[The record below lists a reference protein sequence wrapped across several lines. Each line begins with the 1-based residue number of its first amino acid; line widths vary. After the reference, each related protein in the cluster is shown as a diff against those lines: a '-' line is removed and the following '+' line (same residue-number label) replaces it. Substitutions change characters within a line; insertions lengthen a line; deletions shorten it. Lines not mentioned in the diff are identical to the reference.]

1 MPISLV
7 THYERN
13 LKFIDMVHKVL
24 HHLKMVLSGKE
35 NLMKHKSDIPKLP
48 LPPPLVG
55 AEAGTFTEF
64 TVTQRMPRIAR
75 RVIVENKFP
84 PDINDRLEKLA
95 SELSSGYLPLLI
107 DDTGADFA
115 AWNRYLQPYT
125 GQRWIDI
132 PWFFAETYF
141 YRFILQITNYFLKSE
156 WQGVDPFELQKRQ
169 GLETS
174 IDSIIA
180 LSTQV
185 NGWLN
190 VSQQESQPKQTAL
203 IALLYFALWGNRV
216 DLSLWS
222 AFESNRSSFDI
233 QSQQSHI
240 LVDDASKVSGLL
252 MNSNSGRVDFV
263 VDNAGFE
270 LVCDLC
276 LVDYLLGSGV
286 ASQVKLHLKPHPTF
300 VSDAM
305 MKDVHD
311 TIQFF
316 ISSGNS
322 ELTSFAQRLQQYM
335 TSNQLILCDDYFWT
349 SPLAFW
355 EIPDSLKNELSDSNL
370 IVIKGDANYR
380 RLLGDRH
387 WDVTTK
393 IADIVCYLPA
403 PMVALRTL
411 KSEVAA
417 GIKPEVLQEVVK
429 SDAGWLTNGQWGVV
443 QLVDSEPFILA

>member
-1 MPISLV
+1 M
-7 THYERN
+7 EQ
-13 LKFIDMVHKVL
+13 
-24 HHLKMVLSGKE
+24 
-35 NLMKHKSDIPKLP
+35 KSDIPKLP

-55 AEAGTFTEF
+55 AEVGTFTEF
-64 TVTQRMPRIAR
+64 TVTQRMPSIAR
-75 RVIVENKFP
+75 RVIVENNFTTN
-84 PDINDRLEKLA
+84 INDSLEKLA
-95 SELSSGYLPLLI
+95 SELSSGYLPLLV

-115 AWNRYLQPYT
+115 AWDRYLEPYKE
-125 GQRWIDI
+125 QRWIDV

-156 WQGVDPFELQKRQ
+156 WQGVDPFELQKHQ

-174 IDSIIA
+174 LDSIVA
-180 LSTQV
+180 LCTEV
-185 NGWLN
+185 NEWLN
-190 VSQQESQPKQTAL
+190 VSQQKSQSKQTAL
-203 IALLYFALWGNRV
+203 MALLYFALWGNRV

-222 AFESNRSSFDI
+222 AFETDRSRFDI

-240 LVDDASKVSGLL
+240 LVDDALKVTQLL
-252 MNSNSGRVDFV
+252 VNSNSGRVDLV

-286 ASQVKLHLKPHPTF
+286 ASQIKLHLKPHPTF

-305 MKDVHD
+305 IKDVHH
-311 TIQFF
+311 TTEFLET
-316 ISSGNS
+316 SSHP
-322 ELTSFAQRLQQYM
+322 ELIYFAQRLQEYIA
-335 TSNQLILCDDYFWT
+335 SERLVLCDDYFWT

-355 EIPDSLKNELSDSNL
+355 KIPKSLKDELSHSNL

-387 WDVTTK
+387 WNFTTD

-411 KSEVAA
+411 KSEVTA
-417 GIKPEVLQEVVK
+417 GIQSEVLEEVVK
-429 SDAGWLTNGQWGVV
+429 SDTAWLTNGQWGVV
-443 QLVDSEPFILA
+443 QFVDK